1 MLNDVEGLSAPT
13 LERIAMWIWDRIDNK
28 VPGLAQIEVHRDSCH
43 EGVHLYWGRRRRL
56 SRAAE

>member
-28 VPGLAQIEVHRDSCH
+28 VPGLTQIEVHRDSCH
-43 EGVHLYWGRRRRL
+43 EGCIYTGPAPRL